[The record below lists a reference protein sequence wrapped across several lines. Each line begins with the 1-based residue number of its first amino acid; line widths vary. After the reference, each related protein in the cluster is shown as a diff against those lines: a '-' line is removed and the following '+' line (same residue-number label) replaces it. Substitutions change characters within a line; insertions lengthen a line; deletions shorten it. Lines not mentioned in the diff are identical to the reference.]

1 MLSASEYQQVN
12 RLTGG
17 AAHAWFKPR
26 FRGPADRGHCGAVPQ
41 RASRSAVRC
50 ATVTTWQ
57 AGPRQ
62 AAAPHHPRTA
72 RPPMLQQTSKGGVCR
87 RCDWRTAS
95 LMVR

>member
-26 FRGPADRGHCGAVPQ
+26 FRGPADRGHWRVPQ

-50 ATVTTWQ
+50 ATVTTWCRRDP
-57 AGPRQ
+57 GRLLRQ
-62 AAAPHHPRTA
+62 PSAHGETAHAAADQQR
-72 RPPMLQQTSKGGVCR
+72 RPVVAVTGER
-87 RCDWRTAS
+87 RR
-95 LMVR
+95 